1 MSSNSWR
8 GEDKEVKFPTH
19 IRLGKSGGE
28 KKFLVRK
35 FCEILV
41 GFFFRPTTQ
50 GGNDT
55 SVRDELVGRGS
66 LGYLSGG
73 SRLII
78 INFKSSRL
86 CD

>member
-19 IRLGKSGGE
+19 IRRGKSGGE

-41 GFFFRPTTQ
+41 GFFF
-50 GGNDT
+50 
-55 SVRDELVGRGS
+55 SVPPHKGEMIRQ
-66 LGYLSGG
+66 LGMNWSGG
-73 SRLII
+73 GV
-78 INFKSSRL
+78 
-86 CD
+86 